1 MSLTEQEVDYF
12 KNETLKFSE
21 YDFTGY
27 SIKSFTRRLDKILD
41 DNKMSL
47 TSLLKKM
54 QKNKVFLETVIKEIT
69 VNTTEPFRTPNIWKN
84 IIPLLEDKYR
94 DIDEINIWHAGCSN
108 GLEVYSM
115 LILLYEMRL
124 FDKVKVFG
132 TDLNE
137 DMLEIARSGKYRL
150 HDFDEYWGNFNEVM
164 GQFEGFDIS
173 NYLDKNTRRGFVKIK
188 SFLIEKPN
196 FLKQNLINDGNI
208 FSTHFDIIMCRNVLI
223 YFNHELQNKTFK
235 FFYENLNDNGLL
247 VIGKHESI
255 LSPIQ
260 LKFERIDSIYIKK
273 NIDKIWDF

>member
-1 MSLTEQEVDYF
+1 MSLTEQEVNRF
-12 KNETLKFSE
+12 KNEILEFSE

-27 SIKSFTRRLDKILD
+27 SVKSFTRRLDKILN

-47 TSLLKKM
+47 DSLLKKM
-54 QKNKVFLETVIKEIT
+54 EKNNTFLETVVKEIT

-94 DIDEINIWHAGCSN
+94 DVDEIKIWHAGCSN

-132 TDLNE
+132 SDLNE

-150 HDFDEYWGNFNEVM
+150 HDFDEYWHNFDEVM
-164 GQFEGFDIS
+164 KQFDGFDVK
-173 NYLDKNTRRGFVKIK
+173 NYLDKNTRRSFVKMK
-188 SFLIEKPN
+188 SFLIEKPD
-196 FLKQNLINDGNI
+196 FIKQDLINDGNI
-208 FSTHFDIIMCRNVLI
+208 FSTNFDIIMCRNVLI
-223 YFNHELQNKTFK
+223 YFNHELQNEIFN
-235 FFYENLNDNGLL
+235 FFHKNLNENGMLI
-247 VIGKHESI
+247 IGKHESI

-260 LKFERIDSIYIKK
+260 HKFERIDSIYIKK
-273 NIDKIWDF
+273 KIDKFWDF